1 MKNAWEG
8 RDGRERREG
17 GGEREE
23 SERRRSPSSDWCIM
37 TETVYNMSYAFM
49 YVAYLVI

>member
-1 MKNAWEG
+1 MHG
-8 RDGRERREG
+8 RGGMGER
-17 GGEREE
+17 GEREG
-23 SERRRSPSSDWCIM
+23 ERGRRERGRRSPSSDWCIM

>member
-1 MKNAWEG
+1 MHG
-8 RDGRERREG
+8 RGGMGER
-17 GGEREE
+17 GEREG
-23 SERRRSPSSDWCIM
+23 ERGRRSPSSDWCIM